1 MTEAIDK
8 VPAETRWEIAT
19 KGLTGACAV
28 MTNALQNTLS
38 PEKFDEFQVGLWTEA
53 GKGAKELANSLGL
66 TIENARDIDGVLAL
80 LAVTSMGPEF
90 KFEVVEA
97 TEDRCVGRT
106 TKCAWH
112 ERWKELGLKDDFCS
126 SGHQGWGDGAVESLN
141 PNFTFS
147 LTKNMVRGDQ
157 FCEWIIERKK

>member
-1 MTEAIDK
+1 MTEAIEK

-19 KGLTGACAV
+19 KGLTGACTV
-28 MTNALQNTLS
+28 MINTLKDVLS
-38 PEKFDEFQVGLWTEA
+38 QEKFDEFQVGLWSEA
-53 GKGAKELANSLGL
+53 GKGAKELANTLGL
-66 TIENARDIDGVLAL
+66 TIENPRDIDEVMAL
-80 LAVTSMGPEF
+80 LGMTSMGPEF
-90 KFEVVEA
+90 KFETVEA

-112 ERWKELGLKDDFCS
+112 ERWKELGLKDDICS

-141 PNFTFS
+141 PNFTYS
-147 LTKNMVRGDQ
+147 LTKNMIRGDQ